1 MSANF
6 VEWQKACER
15 EQADRAAK
23 RRKLGQRSR
32 AAASRAARAERERK
46 TKALEPTVRISRV
59 PLPLFYN
66 DGENRT
72 MGDMPIATRVRVLER
87 TADGSRAKIAVYN
100 ARDDAFDAE
109 ELHKKALGWVVTNDG
124 SSAPTLLALS
134 PRRLDVSLAPDVRA
148 FIESKSES
156 QKGEEEAWAQVLNTE
171 AFRVMRMRGTEEA
184 HSGKYID
191 HFLPGEYACAG
202 CGRYIYSSTHK
213 YESACGWPSF
223 ADNLPNAL
231 ERLTVKAKSSSVKTK
246 TEEIACASCGGHIG
260 HTYVSVDA
268 ARNKRERHCANSV
281 ALRFVPRGS
290 RRETQQQPIEA
301 APAATGFDL
310 LSA

>member
-23 RRKLGQRSR
+23 RRKLGQKSR

-66 DGENRT
+66 DGESRT
-72 MGDMPIATRVRVLER
+72 MGDMPTATRVRVLER

-156 QKGEEEAWAQVLNTE
+156 QKGEEEA
-171 AFRVMRMRGTEEA
+171 
-184 HSGKYID
+184 
-191 HFLPGEYACAG
+191 
-202 CGRYIYSSTHK
+202 GRK
-213 YESACGWPSF
+213 C
-223 ADNLPNAL
+223 
-231 ERLTVKAKSSSVKTK
+231 
-246 TEEIACASCGGHIG
+246 
-260 HTYVSVDA
+260 
-268 ARNKRERHCANSV
+268 
-281 ALRFVPRGS
+281 
-290 RRETQQQPIEA
+290 
-301 APAATGFDL
+301 
-310 LSA
+310 